1 MIKADLTGA
10 MAFVDERELSPE
22 EGRKLLDGL
31 YGGHIGREG
40 SGWLKLPIDYGERV
54 SDDIKKAAGRIAG
67 DSAVLVVIGIGGSYL
82 GARAA
87 IDFVKTPNNNL
98 LSKKTPDIYFVGNNL
113 SGDYLEQVIA
123 LIGGRD
129 FSVSYISKSGSTIE
143 PSVAFRVFKG
153 MLTAKY
159 GVDGAKRRIY
169 VTTDPVK
176 GKLRALADREGY
188 QSFPIPEDVGGR
200 YSVLSAVGL
209 LPAAAAGIDI
219 DEMMA
224 GAREAMEKCEADA
237 LAYASLRQAL
247 YGRGKKIELLCCF
260 EPCFRYTGEWWKQ
273 LFGES
278 EGKNGTGI
286 FPAYTEFTTDLH
298 SLGQYIQEGERTLM
312 ETFVTIGT
320 PRSKLRIPTDVDLDD
335 GLEKLSGRE
344 IRTVNSAASKAV
356 KQAHIDGGVPVIEL
370 RVTDVSARSFGAL
383 VQFFEIAC
391 AVSAL
396 LMKVN
401 PFNQPGV
408 EAYKKN
414 LRAILGL

>member
-87 IDFVKTPNNNL
+87 IDFVKTPNYNL

-159 GVDGAKRRIY
+159 GVDGAKMRIY
-169 VTTDPVK
+169 VTTDPVN
-176 GKLRALADREGY
+176 GQGGVSVVPDSGRCGRPLQRSLCRRPAAGG
-188 QSFPIPEDVGGR
+188 GGR
-200 YSVLSAVGL
+200 HRYRRNDGRRTGGNGKMRGGR
-209 LPAAAAGIDI
+209 AGIRI
-219 DEMMA
+219 AQA
-224 GAREAMEKCEADA
+224 GALREREED
-237 LAYASLRQAL
+237 RTP
-247 YGRGKKIELLCCF
+247 LL
-260 EPCFRYTGEWWKQ
+260 
-273 LFGES
+273 L
-278 EGKNGTGI
+278 
-286 FPAYTEFTTDLH
+286 
-298 SLGQYIQEGERTLM
+298 
-312 ETFVTIGT
+312 
-320 PRSKLRIPTDVDLDD
+320 
-335 GLEKLSGRE
+335 
-344 IRTVNSAASKAV
+344 
-356 KQAHIDGGVPVIEL
+356 
-370 RVTDVSARSFGAL
+370 
-383 VQFFEIAC
+383 
-391 AVSAL
+391 
-396 LMKVN
+396 
-401 PFNQPGV
+401 
-408 EAYKKN
+408 
-414 LRAILGL
+414 